1 MSHRSEEMDIGK
13 LQQNARDHLEKA
25 FLEQGKAFLK
35 SEGQKNDLK
44 KKLEQNEAQNK
55 DLQKKLEQSEL
66 DKKELQMKIAGE
78 QMWADMYFEV
88 REEQKQSETQ
98 MKEIQKKLEQ
108 SESQKRELEKIEEAQ
123 KNELKKAL
131 EQIDA
136 QKKDFE
142 QREMKLKQM
151 QERVNIEQR
160 KANENLLKENKEN
173 EELRNKITELEDRKN
188 QDQDEEDLDDESE
201 DEHEEMGEIR
211 EKLKEKEEELANVEA
226 LNNTL
231 IVKELKSNTELQE
244 ARREI
249 IRGWESASRA
259 FIGVKRM
266 GELDSKPFQTACK
279 RKYNTEEADDQAA
292 ALCSLWEDYIK
303 DSSWHPFKT
312 SKDSFGHCK
321 EIIDEEDEKL
331 KKLKNE
337 FGAEVH
343 LAVSTALLELN
354 EYNPSGRYALKE
366 LWNFNQDR
374 RASLKE
380 GILHLLKQLKLQKR
394 RRTS

>member
-151 QERVNIEQR
+151 ERVNIEQR